1 LHLIDT
7 FILSRISLRIKQLAY
22 GSRTN
27 VSQISCL
34 CRTEEYKFKYHSFF
48 FFNRYSRSTSQVRDY
63 RYTITWFTDGLIFFK
78 GIISD
83 TFVDD
88 NRVRDIAV
96 FRRNEISIQT

>member
-34 CRTEEYKFKYHSFF
+34 CKTEEYKSKYYSFF
-48 FFNRYSRSTSQVRDY
+48 ST
-63 RYTITWFTDGLIFFK
+63 
-78 GIISD
+78 
-83 TFVDD
+83 
-88 NRVRDIAV
+88 DILV
-96 FRRNEISIQT
+96 LFPFYLSGTRL